1 MQYAF
6 LKVKSCYLLLRFLEK
21 YYEIQLKKFL
31 RRSSCNKMGAID
43 KSIFYCYFLFFCIES
58 VTGGMFLPHGDGY
71 GDNKSLD
78 GDDRSVQIDI
88 DDGILI
94 GKNIYSKFYV
104 SLYYDISFLTGLT
117 YLNSSNFLVTL
128 KSGRAKIFYKKMLLK
143 ILKNSLLCQSSFLN
157 KDPGIRPV
165 ILL

>member
-1 MQYAF
+1 
-6 LKVKSCYLLLRFLEK
+6 
-21 YYEIQLKKFL
+21 
-31 RRSSCNKMGAID
+31 MGAVD

-78 GDDRSVQIDI
+78 GDDRSVEIDV

-128 KSGRAKIFYKKMLLK
+128 KSGHAKIFYKKILLK
-143 ILKNSLLCQSSFLN
+143 ILQNSLLCQSSFLN